1 MVGSAVRLKAVD
13 LLFNVLPIVIGGSAF
28 AFVLLCIALCPF

>member
-1 MVGSAVRLKAVD
+1 MAGSAVRPKAVD
-13 LLFNVLPIVIGGSAF
+13 LLFNVLPIVLGGSVF